1 MNIALYLKENDAC
14 LSTKLTE
21 IFVQKGVK
29 PAAARQRISRAVSKG
44 LIQRLHGISFPKG
57 VSFLY
62 HKSAYG
68 SPSFW
73 DALISAI
80 DEKNP
85 TYAATIYALHVRGG
99 IVLLK
104 YFPIISGS
112 PVRQQKQISS
122 DSVLER
128 LKSIG
133 IIQIINYENIGEY
146 VTFNDLCPLK
156 KIGLKEFKAQ
166 AIAENILISAVKDW
180 VRKINIVSY
189 DAVQCRDDKDE
200 LPKVGTFNWDLCGP
214 SFLRPFFRKGKDG
227 GLKAGFFVCDIAV
240 DAVMDE
246 KSIKAFIRKCK
257 LTSNLKNLPPILF
270 CIVAKGFTKKS
281 FALARSEGIM
291 VCTIAN
297 LFGKDVVEGLASLI
311 KTLTKMAAMAAHRPE
326 IIDEIFSKIG
336 HIEGAAKNIR
346 GSLFE
351 FLVGHCV
358 LKKDCGSIDIGK
370 AICDIENGK
379 TYEIDVFR
387 VREDQEVWAYECKAH
402 QPTELVKLEDVEF
415 WHKQRVVP
423 LARILHNEARFR
435 ECEFH
440 FEYWTCGGFT
450 EEASEYLRKVSQKTR
465 KYKIG
470 FKDGNAVRE
479 YIKTIK
485 SRLVLKSFDQHF
497 FKHPIS
503 RIEESFVRKTGVS
516 FADKN
521 SPPYLPISKDK

>member
-1 MNIALYLKENDAC
+1 MDIALYLKENHAC

-21 IFVQKGVK
+21 IFVQNGVK
-29 PAAARQRISRAVSKG
+29 PATARQRISRAVTKG
-44 LIQRLHGISFPKG
+44 LIRRFHGINFPKG

-62 HKSAYG
+62 HKSTYD

-80 DEKNP
+80 DEENP
-85 TYAATIYALHVRGG
+85 AYAATISALRVRGG

-104 YFPIISGS
+104 HFPIISGS

-122 DSVLER
+122 DFVLER
-128 LKSIG
+128 LESIG
-133 IIQIINYENIGEY
+133 MIQVINYENIGEC
-146 VTFNDLCPLK
+146 VTFTDRYPLK
-156 KIGLKEFKAQ
+156 KISLKEFKAQ
-166 AIAENILISAVKDW
+166 AMAEDILILAVKDW

-189 DAVQCRDDKDE
+189 HAVQCRDDKEE
-200 LPKVGTFNWDLCGP
+200 LPKVGTFNWDLCAP
-214 SFLRPFFRKGKDG
+214 SYLRPFFRKGKDG
-227 GLKAGFFVCDIAV
+227 ELKAGFFVCDIAV
-240 DAVMDE
+240 DAVMDK

-257 LTSNLKNLPPILF
+257 LTSNLKNLSPILF
-270 CIVAKGFTKKS
+270 CIVAKGFKKEAL
-281 FALARSEGIM
+281 ALARKEGII
-291 VCTIAN
+291 VCTIEN
-297 LFGKDVVEGLASLI
+297 LFGKNVAEGLASLI
-311 KTLTKMAAMAAHRPE
+311 ETLTKMATMVAHRPE

-358 LKKDCGSIDIGK
+358 LKKDHGLIDIGRT
-370 AICDIENGK
+370 IRDIENGK

-387 VREDQEVWAYECKAH
+387 VIDDREVWAYECKAH
-402 QPTELVKLEDVEF
+402 QPKEFVKLKDVEF
-415 WHKQRVVP
+415 WHQQRVVP
-423 LARILHNEARFR
+423 LERILHNEARFR

-440 FEYWTCGGFT
+440 FEYWTCGGFA
-450 EEASEYLRKVSQKTR
+450 EEASEYLRKVSQKTKR
-465 KYKIG
+465 YKID

-479 YIKTIK
+479 YIETIK
-485 SRLVLKSFDQHF
+485 PRSVLESFDEHF

-503 RIEESFVRKTGVS
+503 KTEKSFARKTGVS

-521 SPPYLPISKDK
+521 SPPYLPIIKDR